1 MLSVVDNYSNATEKY
16 DKRLAQLRREVKRI
30 EKEMVKERMRLVDLG
45 KDHKGVVKVN
55 VVLLAEEDAEVELV
69 LAYSEPISPALTA
82 CSDSVIDIKGAS
94 RKALFDIRVKTD
106 TQDDPV
112 EFVYKA
118 AIQQST
124 GEVRLF
130 FR

>member
-55 VVLLAEEDAEVELV
+55 VVRLAEEDAEVELV
-69 LAYSEPISPALTA
+69 LAYSEPISPA
-82 CSDSVIDIKGAS
+82 
-94 RKALFDIRVKTD
+94 
-106 TQDDPV
+106 
-112 EFVYKA
+112 
-118 AIQQST
+118 
-124 GEVRLF
+124 
-130 FR
+130 